1 MKNRFSLT
9 TATALVIA
17 NMVGTGVFT
26 SLGFQVGRDAAGNP
40 VISSGLALLLL
51 WVLGGAFALFGA
63 LTYSEAGV
71 MFPRCGGE
79 YHYLS
84 RMFHPAMG
92 FLSGWISFL
101 VGFAAPVAAAAIALG
116 SYLRSALGLPERL
129 GGALSFVKM
138 PSLIAVAVIVAVTA
152 VHSLDKILGA
162 RFQNVITLLKVGAI
176 IGMAGLGLILGKS
189 SPTSFALTSAAG
201 RDILSPAFAISM
213 FFVTFAYSGWNAAA
227 YVAGEM
233 DKPARNLP
241 RSLITGTLFVVGL
254 YVLLNFAFLATV
266 PLPELAGQ
274 LEVGFIFATKVFGT
288 GAGQAMAGLISFL
301 LLSSISA
308 MIIAGPRVTRVI
320 GEDYYLFRKLGRMTG
335 KEIPA
340 AAIVTQGLFSI
351 VYILTATFEQ
361 VIVFIGFT
369 LNLFTFL
376 TVLGVMVLRKKRP
389 DLPRSYK
396 TLGYPVVPALF
407 LLISVWVLTYGLLY
421 RPKESLFGLAIT
433 LSGFVVYAID
443 KRVRPAAFRPPDD
456 SCDLAE

>member
-1 MKNRFSLT
+1 MKTRFSLT

-40 VISSGLALLLL
+40 VISSGLALILL
-51 WVLGGAFALFGA
+51 WILGGLFALFGA

-71 MFPRCGGE
+71 LFPRCGGE
-79 YHYLS
+79 YHYLT
-84 RMFHPAMG
+84 RMYHPSIG

-116 SYLRSALGLPERL
+116 SYLRSALGMPERL
-129 GGALSFVKM
+129 SGALSFVKT
-138 PSLIAVAVIVAVTA
+138 PSLFAIAVIVAVTA
-152 VHSLDKILGA
+152 VHALDKMLGA
-162 RFQNVITLLKVGAI
+162 RFQNVITVLKVVSI
-176 IGMAGLGLILGKS
+176 VGMAGLGLIVGKS
-189 SPTSFALTSAAG
+189 SHLSFALSSGAAH
-201 RDILSPAFAISM
+201 DILSPAFAISM

-233 DKPARNLP
+233 EKPAKNLP
-241 RSLITGTLFVVGL
+241 ISLITGTLFVIVL
-254 YVLLNFAFLATV
+254 YVLLNLAFLITV
-266 PLPELAGQ
+266 PLSEMAGQ
-274 LEVGFIFATKVFGT
+274 LEVGFIFASRVFGT
-288 GAGQAMAGLISFL
+288 GGGKVMAGLISFL

-320 GEDYYLFRKLGRMTG
+320 GEDYYLFRKLGRLTG

-340 AAIVTQGLFSI
+340 AAIVAQSALTI
-351 VYILTATFEQ
+351 IYILTSTFEQ

-369 LNLFTFL
+369 LNLFTFM
-376 TVLGVMVLRKKRP
+376 TVLGVLILRKKRP
-389 DLPRSYK
+389 DLPRPYK
-396 TLGYPVVPALF
+396 TLGYPVVPVLF
-407 LLISVWVLTYGLLY
+407 LLISVWILTYGLLY

-443 KRVRPAAFRPPDD
+443 KKLRPATFKPSPDS
-456 SCDLAE
+456 SC